1 MVFYGSSTI
10 RLWNSLQDDFP
21 HTNTLNLG
29 FGGAFIS
36 SLSQNFDRLFTFEA
50 PKAIVLY
57 LGGNDLSLGWTAEK
71 IIEKIAEETDE
82 LIAEITED
90 PEKNKV
96 IHEAADLWFHVM
108 VLLTNNGI
116 DPTEVLKELE
126 SREGL
131 SGIEEKKGRKE

>member
-1 MVFYGSSTI
+1 MKNIVERLSALLKERKNADPSSSYVA
-10 RLWNSLQDDFP
+10 SLY
-21 HTNTLNLG
+21 
-29 FGGAFIS
+29 A
-36 SLSQNFDRLFTFEA
+36 
-50 PKAIVLY
+50 K
-57 LGGNDLSLGWTAEK
+57 GNEK

-90 PEKNKV
+90 LEKNKV

-116 DPTEVLKELE
+116 DPIEVLEELE
-126 SREGL
+126 NREGL